1 MNAQANTYNPASTG
15 AFAAPI
21 FGADA
26 RGCLITVKTPGE
38 ALPPAF
44 KLKVAEAKTHRRR
57 LQGLHQGSPGRHAAL
72 LHRRRSRTGR

>member
-44 KLKVAEAKTHRRR
+44 KLKVAEAKT
-57 LQGLHQGSPGRHAAL
+57 QVIIPGYSRNVYDHA
-72 LHRRRSRTGR
+72 